1 MSKNEKITFSLVILS
16 LNEIDGCKRVIP
28 RIDKT
33 LFDELLAID
42 GGSDDGTIEYLESQG
57 FIVHIKKKK
66 FV

>member
-42 GGSDDGTIEYLESQG
+42 GGSDDGTIEYLESQ
-57 FIVHIKKKK
+57 
-66 FV
+66 